1 MKETF
6 WNCKTVN
13 ATVPRTNRIDNDEVD
28 EEEVDKAGFMMIV
41 LLYSLLLDLCMSEE
55 ESE

>member
-1 MKETF
+1 MKETC

-41 LLYSLLLDLCMSEE
+41 LLYSLLLARPMYE
-55 ESE
+55 